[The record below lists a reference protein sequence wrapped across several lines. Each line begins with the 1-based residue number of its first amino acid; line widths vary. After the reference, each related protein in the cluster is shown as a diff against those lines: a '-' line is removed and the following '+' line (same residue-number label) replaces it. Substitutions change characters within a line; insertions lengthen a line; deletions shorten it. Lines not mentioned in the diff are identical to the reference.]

1 MKIENQVTSLELSK
15 QLKEVGVPQESLFY
29 RDKTGNIFPE
39 YNWTDVQETDPEGYG
54 IIKENW
60 YSAFIVAELGEMLPY
75 AIQIP
80 RKGSLWLELVKNGE
94 RPGIGRKWEAMYTG
108 VEDQQGESECLPWP
122 VCSAETEAE
131 ARGLLLLYLKKQGL
145 I

>member
-1 MKIENQVTSLELSK
+1 MELKDQVTSLELSK
-15 QLKEVGVPQESLFY
+15 QLKEAGVLQNSLFY
-29 RDKTGNIFPE
+29 WVNFEKYPGKPDWAIEN
-39 YNWTDVQETDPEGYG
+39 VG
-54 IIKENW
+54 IGELKKKNFDMV
-60 YSAFIVAELGEMLPY
+60 SAFTCSELGEMLPY
-75 AIQIP
+75 AIQVP